1 MNNLSSSIKL
11 VLKDLSTVA
20 STVAG
25 GFGIK
30 ELSDMNLVL
39 ALISSMFI
47 MYCIIPFLRVFFS
60 VLRDILLDRLSRI
73 LSEDSKK
80 HLEKHRKREDALA
93 NHAITPPEPE
103 PKKDEPKKDEKPPEE
118 KPSDDT
124 ASE

>member
-20 STVAG
+20 G
-25 GFGIK
+25 GFGI
-30 ELSDMNLVL
+30 EQISDMNLL
-39 ALISSMFI
+39 LSFLSSLFI

-60 VLRDILLDRLSRI
+60 VLRDILLDRLGRL

-93 NHAITPPEPE
+93 NHAINPPESE

-118 KPSDDT
+118 KPSDSDDT